1 MLRIPSGK
9 MIIVIA
15 IILSLIFSINII
27 KVLGENKLTIAN
39 AEKRSLEFAEAINY
53 NYKDPEKIYSF
64 LADDFKENMSVEDF
78 VKAFEKERS
87 YPYLTPLF
95 INFSKIDLTED
106 KTQGI
111 ATYSQAARLPGMIY
125 EVRLIYE
132 NNDYYIIAFED
143 FLDGSYLD
151 KFENLSYSLDSYFDF
166 KN

>member
-1 MLRIPSGK
+1 MLRLPSVK

-27 KVLGENKLTIAN
+27 IVLDENKLTIAN
-39 AEKRSLEFAEAINY
+39 AEKRSLEFAEAVNY
-53 NYKDPEKIYSF
+53 NYKEPEKIYSF
-64 LADDFKENMSVEDF
+64 LGADFKENMSVEDF

-95 INFSKIDLTED
+95 INFSKIDLNED
-106 KTQGI
+106 KTKGI

>member
-27 KVLGENKLTIAN
+27 KVLGENKTTIAN
-39 AEKRSLEFAEAINY
+39 AEKRSLEFGEAINY

-64 LADDFKENMSVEDF
+64 LAADFKENMSVEDF

-95 INFSKIDLTED
+95 INFNKVDLNED